1 MNTLAYSKMLIN
13 ANKNAN
19 VKSVISSFTKNE
31 IKFAKVFWKI
41 KKWTKINVQ
50 KWNYK
55 KTFEKNYF
63 CYHKLKL
70 TSHHQNNNLKFVTII
85 FSQNECV
92 CFRRFL
98 C

>member
-1 MNTLAYSKMLIN
+1 MNILSYYKMLIN

-19 VKSVISSFTKNE
+19 VKSAISSFTKSE
-31 IKFAKVFWKI
+31 IKFTKVFLKNA
-41 KKWTKINVQ
+41 KWTKINVQ

-70 TSHHQNNNLKFVTII
+70 SSHHQKNNFMFVTIKI
-85 FSQNECV
+85 TTK
-92 CFRRFL
+92 
-98 C
+98 